1 MIIINKN
8 TAPYDIKLKGD
19 VCMLKNDLREWM
31 ENNGYKND
39 YFQVTDEGFSINGM
53 QEVSFNKFDRYEFDL
68 WSFSMTYDN
77 AIIPNVDKIKV
88 ELYGDYDLYV
98 YFISESECVSRHYRT
113 HRNPHYED
121 FDDEEYDYS
130 YEQLEE
136 LYETLDNLAND
147 VADAIELINN
157 RK

>member
-1 MIIINKN
+1 M
-8 TAPYDIKLKGD
+8 
-19 VCMLKNDLREWM
+19 
-31 ENNGYKND
+31 
-39 YFQVTDEGFSINGM
+39 
-53 QEVSFNKFDRYEFDL
+53 
-68 WSFSMTYDN
+68 
-77 AIIPNVDKIKV
+77 DKIKV

>member
-8 TAPYDIKLKGD
+8 TVPYNIKLKGD
-19 VCMLKNDLREWM
+19 VNMLKNDLRDWM
-31 ENNGYKND
+31 KNNGYKND
-39 YFQVTDEGFSINGM
+39 YFNVTDTGFSINGM
-53 QEVSFNKFDRYEFDL
+53 QEVSFNKFDHYEFDS
-68 WSFSMTYDN
+68 WSFAMIYDN
-77 AIIPNVDKIKV
+77 VILPNFDKIKV

-113 HRNPHYED
+113 HHNPHYED